1 MLAHSPHLPLILDYC
16 DLYDYVTASD
26 ELGIAFA
33 LEHRD
38 RVRRIR
44 IMQPVHIVQRL
55 INALHGEFPNLEY
68 LFIERHAFYR
78 PSSESNM
85 MVAIPGTFRAPRLR
99 YFVVMG
105 YHIPIVSRSFT
116 TMGNLV
122 TLSLNFDIPSVYF
135 HPNPLRELF
144 LPEVS
149 ANTLNPYFSSG
160 NVDDLLLRRAV
171 RRRITPYLRRF
182 GIQGANA
189 YLEALLPRV
198 TIRLLERLQLYFL
211 DQLKHYFILPRR
223 LFMSS
228 ADNVWL
234 KTVRLTF
241 LKDDL
246 QVDAYTDDT
255 NLKAYQFGMTQ
266 GGRHFDWQLTC
277 VTKFL
282 TTFRTVFS
290 PVEHLILRH
299 DGHLTPSEWNN
310 EAGPTQWREIF
321 TVFGNLKAL
330 YMDQRLAGQVSRS
343 LRPDGGE
350 PATDLLPELREIGYT
365 TSDDSDNAF
374 FAEFVHARQNAG
386 RPVAVLQAMIRR

>member
-1 MLAHSPHLPLILDYC
+1 MLAHLPRLPLILDYC
-16 DLYDYVTASD
+16 DLFDYITASD

-55 INALHGEFPNLEY
+55 LNALHGEFPNLEY
-68 LFIERHAFYR
+68 LLIERHAFYM
-78 PSSESNM
+78 PSTVSNM
-85 MVAIPGTFRAPRLR
+85 MVDIPGTFRAPRLR
-99 YFVVMG
+99 YLVVMG
-105 YHIPIVSRSFT
+105 YQIPIGSRSLT
-116 TMGNLV
+116 TMGNFV
-122 TLSLNFDIPSVYF
+122 TLSLNFEIPSIYF
-135 HPNPLRELF
+135 HPNPLREQFSPDAL
-144 LPEVS
+144 

-160 NVDDLLLRRAV
+160 NVDDLLLRTAV
-171 RRRITPYLRRF
+171 RRRIAPYLRRF

-189 YLEALLPRV
+189 YLEVLLPRV
-198 TIRLLERLQLYFL
+198 TIRHLHRLQLYFL
-211 DQLKHYFILPRR
+211 DQLKNYIILPRQ

-228 ADNVWL
+228 SDNVWL

-255 NLKAYQFGMTQ
+255 DLKAYQFGMTQ
-266 GGRHFDWQLTC
+266 GGRHLDWQLTC

-282 TTFRTVFS
+282 NTFRRVFS

-299 DGHLTPSEWNN
+299 DGHLTPPERNN
-310 EAGPTQWREIF
+310 EASPTQWREFF
-321 TVFGNLKAL
+321 TVFGNLKAI
-330 YMDQRLAGQVSRS
+330 YMDQTLAGQLSRS
-343 LRPDGGE
+343 LQPDEGE
-350 PATDLLPELREIGYT
+350 SATDLLPELREIGYA